1 MKKFDNF
8 CSNLDILSHAG
19 EQDLSNEFIQSGIV
33 DKFALQFELSW
44 KLLKVLLQYE
54 GDPLGNTVSP
64 REVLKGAYRCY
75 DFIDQDLWLDMLHDR
90 NVIEHTYDAKEMNR
104 VLGRVL
110 QDYIPA
116 FAALRDA
123 LREHYGTDLD
133 RMA

>member
-1 MKKFDNF
+1 
-8 CSNLDILSHAG
+8 
-19 EQDLSNEFIQSGIV
+19 
-33 DKFALQFELSW
+33 
-44 KLLKVLLQYE
+44 
-54 GDPLGNTVSP
+54 
-64 REVLKGAYRCY
+64 
-75 DFIDQDLWLDMLHDR
+75 MLHDR